1 MIVKGEQVMVH
12 SYTSKSPGIVQK
24 FIAMVDPKTGE
35 IAKKF
40 PKMLKKGQVAHM

>member
-1 MIVKGEQVMVH
+1 VIVKGEQVMVH